1 MENQDSSSWKLCGLC
16 PRVLDGDGD
25 RRAEIMDAAAGG
37 AATRQEGTQYP
48 SSASRQAPE
57 LTPSA
62 GSPRRLTK
70 LGAEQCRPLLA
81 QGSGEHPPGRRRHGD
96 RKVLQPS
103 LLTASPPS
111 PRAWT
116 LWLWECAFVGEVGGD
131 MATAGAVP
139 AHLSPGHRQ
148 CQPRALEPFCD
159 PLGQRSRHV
168 FLLCPGPE
176 SELCGESQG

>member
-16 PRVLDGDGD
+16 PRVLDGDSD

-48 SSASRQAPE
+48 SSASRQEPE

-70 LGAEQCRPLLA
+70 LGAEQCRPLSA

-116 LWLWECAFVGEVGGD
+116 LWLWERAFVGEVGGD

-139 AHLSPGHRQ
+139 AHLSPGHQQ
-148 CQPRALEPFCD
+148 CQP
-159 PLGQRSRHV
+159 
-168 FLLCPGPE
+168 
-176 SELCGESQG
+176 